1 MGTLAIVCVKHV
13 EEMKMVKEGF
23 PLTNVLLEKF
33 PKSCNWYI
41 IISSQNSLLEFR
53 LVSEN
58 YYYDFCT
65 PTKSS
70 GERPN
75 GKMRGSTVFLSA
87 VTFLLHSNAHSVKS
101 INFCP
106 KIHTILG
113 LCFSKKSFLK
123 LT

>member
-1 MGTLAIVCVKHV
+1 M
-13 EEMKMVKEGF
+13 
-23 PLTNVLLEKF
+23 LLEKF

-87 VTFLLHSNAHSVKS
+87 VTFVLHSNAHSA
-101 INFCP
+101 F
-106 KIHTILG
+106 L
-113 LCFSKKSFLK
+113 SKNPDFRVMFLKEIVSKTYLIIEKSFK
-123 LT
+123 IGKIV